1 MIKWV
6 RKYKPYGL
14 DTYDVMYES
23 GKVRCFIGRC
33 PKTVSEFIASANK
46 QTEQMDWLNGLEI
59 LYEKEA

>member
-46 QTEQMDWLNGLEI
+46 QTEQMDRLHGLETI
-59 LYEKEA
+59 YEKEV